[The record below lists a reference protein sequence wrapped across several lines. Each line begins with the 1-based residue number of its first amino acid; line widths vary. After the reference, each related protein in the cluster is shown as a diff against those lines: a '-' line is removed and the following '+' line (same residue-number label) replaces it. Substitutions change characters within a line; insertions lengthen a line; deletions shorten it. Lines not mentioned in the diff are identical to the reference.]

1 MPRVQ
6 FRSSYICEFHAVILF
21 GTVNIQVT
29 VSLEHI
35 TANLKLDKLES
46 QKHIKVQSHSKY
58 RTRVQW

>member
-1 MPRVQ
+1 
-6 FRSSYICEFHAVILF
+6 
-21 GTVNIQVT
+21 VNIQVT

-58 RTRVQW
+58 RTRVQ